1 MRFLNFSEGLILS
14 ICLHLAFVGFVL
26 IYNMKFPNPQTQNA
40 VAVEYIEA
48 PPSPADLARKMK
60 TRPRTETIKNQ
71 IVAQD
76 EKSKNQEKPD
86 DTRFL
91 SAQNQK
97 VEKQTVA
104 KDKGEFKNAAKPAA
118 KKALKM
124 AQQNAQKYQTA
135 EKTKSSAL
143 NLNPTFD
150 PLAIKV
156 RQQKS
161 EAKTTEG
168 YDYETAAGGDVSQT
182 EDYIKDVDQGS
193 QTLLNAREF
202 KYYSYYSR
210 IRRQLSQHWE
220 PKVREKLVRLFRQ
233 GRTIASD
240 RDHTTKLLIILSE
253 NGKLMNVQIL
263 GESGVHDLDDAA
275 MDAFRSAAPF
285 PNPPKGIIEADKTVK
300 IRWDFVL
307 ES

>member
-1 MRFLNFSEGLILS
+1 MRFLTFTEGLILS
-14 ICLHLAFVGFVL
+14 ICLHLAFVGAVL
-26 IYNMKFPNPQTQNA
+26 VYNMKFPVPETQNS
-40 VAVEYIEA
+40 VSVELIEM
-48 PPSPADLARKMK
+48 PPSPAELARKINA
-60 TRPRTETIKNQ
+60 RPRPESIKNQ

-76 EKSKNQEKPD
+76 ENAKNHEKPD

-91 SAQNQK
+91 SAHDQK

-104 KDKGEFKNAAKPAA
+104 RNKGEFKNVSKPSN
-118 KKALKM
+118 KKAMKM
-124 AQQNAQKYQTA
+124 ASS
-135 EKTKSSAL
+135 EKTKSSSL
-143 NLNPTFD
+143 NLNPSFD
-150 PLAIKV
+150 PLAIKE

-161 EAKTTEG
+161 EAHRAEGTEP
-168 YDYETAAGGDVSQT
+168 ENSEGGDVSQT
-182 EDYIKDVDQGS
+182 EDYIKDVDPGS

-202 KYYSYYSR
+202 KYYTYYAR

-253 NGKLMNVQIL
+253 TGGLVNVQIL

-285 PNPPKGIIEADKTVK
+285 PNPPKGIIDADKTVK